1 MITMMVYNLHCAHT
15 PKENVKYFRLAPLNK
30 YFDIDCKA
38 AQNPGV
44 SAKRYWPDDFEVE
57 SVYKNK
63 KKADLAYANP
73 FLILS
78 SSGADALRD
87 LLEPNGEFLPVY
99 YKEDSDFV
107 LFHPMTCLDALDKD
121 KAVVKYYD
129 NKKTE
134 PYNVDWHYFLEDKI
148 GDVSIFLL
156 RESEKIYV
164 TDRFVERVREKKLK
178 GFGFRKLWSSE
189 LGCVHSKY
197 ICGPFPEG
205 EDIDW

>member
-1 MITMMVYNLHCAHT
+1 
-15 PKENVKYFRLAPLNK
+15 
-30 YFDIDCKA
+30 
-38 AQNPGV
+38 
-44 SAKRYWPDDFEVE
+44 
-57 SVYKNK
+57 
-63 KKADLAYANP
+63 
-73 FLILS
+73 
-78 SSGADALRD
+78 
-87 LLEPNGEFLPVY
+87 
-99 YKEDSDFV
+99 
-107 LFHPMTCLDALDKD
+107 MTCLDALDKD

-129 NKKTE
+129 NKKKE